1 MLELQGKRVFIPRP
15 DGTGYEGIVER
26 VQSKWIY
33 VAVEDPAGQTLGFW
47 VNTDLQRE
55 IEVRAD

>member
-1 MLELQGKRVFIPRP
+1 MFELQGKRIYVPRP
-15 DGTGYEGIVER
+15 DGSGFEGIVER
-26 VQSKWIY
+26 VQTKW
-33 VAVEDPAGQTLGFW
+33 VFVKVEDPSGQTQGIW